1 MNPLNE
7 NCKNQPLK
15 IGFIGGGINSAV
27 GYSHFCAS
35 RLDGLFQLECG
46 CFSREQSINKE
57 TALMYG
63 VEKSRVYDSFKDLMA
78 EHFKNKTYANFWVDN
93 IYKSLDVRKTF
104 YKNHIAKIM
113 KELGHI
119 KIYSPKEYKAYQ
131 RQIKARKL
139 SGIGSLKRSVKRVRK
154 A

>member
-1 MNPLNE
+1 MG
-7 NCKNQPLK
+7 KGQPK
-15 IGFIGGGINSAV
+15 ITFFIKFRIAYKVKQYQKRWNLSPFKAWMTFTN
-27 GYSHFCAS
+27 H
-35 RLDGLFQLECG
+35 
-46 CFSREQSINKE
+46 
-57 TALMYG
+57 
-63 VEKSRVYDSFKDLMA
+63 DSFKDLMA
-78 EHFKNKTYANFWVDN
+78 EHFKNKSYANFWVDN

-154 A
+154 S

>member
-1 MNPLNE
+1 MG
-7 NCKNQPLK
+7 KGQPK
-15 IGFIGGGINSAV
+15 ITFFIK
-27 GYSHFCAS
+27 FCIAYKVKQYQKRWNLS
-35 RLDGLFQLECG
+35 PFKAWMK
-46 CFSREQSINKE
+46 FTNH
-57 TALMYG
+57 
-63 VEKSRVYDSFKDLMA
+63 DSFKDLMA
-78 EHFKNKTYANFWVDN
+78 EHFKNKSYANFWVDN

-154 A
+154 S

>member
-1 MNPLNE
+1 MG
-7 NCKNQPLK
+7 KGQPK
-15 IGFIGGGINSAV
+15 ITFFIK
-27 GYSHFCAS
+27 FCIAYKVKQYQKRWNLS
-35 RLDGLFQLECG
+35 PFKAWMKFTDH
-46 CFSREQSINKE
+46 
-57 TALMYG
+57 
-63 VEKSRVYDSFKDLMA
+63 DSFKDLMA

>member
-1 MNPLNE
+1 MG
-7 NCKNQPLK
+7 KGQPK
-15 IGFIGGGINSAV
+15 ITFFIK
-27 GYSHFCAS
+27 FCIAYKVKQYQKRWNLS
-35 RLDGLFQLECG
+35 PFKAWMK
-46 CFSREQSINKE
+46 FTNH
-57 TALMYG
+57 
-63 VEKSRVYDSFKDLMA
+63 DSFKDLMA